1 MHVFFIY
8 FCLSEK
14 GFLCKWQCYIIIIIT
29 CIHKRI
35 HIFADFFFYFKNSF
49 CYIIYSNQLHVH
61 VSNYR
66 VVIKKPVSWLI
77 LIIIKWLYH
86 CHRRCCCC
94 GQHICNVSR
103 QRLVSRHPKTVREG
117 MKTKDCV
124 SPSLRTENQNK
135 NGYDIQ

>member
-1 MHVFFIY
+1 M
-8 FCLSEK
+8 
-14 GFLCKWQCYIIIIIT
+14 
-29 CIHKRI
+29 
-35 HIFADFFFYFKNSF
+35 
-49 CYIIYSNQLHVH
+49 
-61 VSNYR
+61 
-66 VVIKKPVSWLI
+66 SWLI

-124 SPSLRTENQNK
+124 SPSLRTENQNE
-135 NGYDIQ
+135 NGYDIQQKAGYYLKYWKLKLIKKCSAVSKLFKMFCRNIKCIYFNMKLHSLVYQMWEKSRNTPYENIKKKMF